1 MAEQQSTLNISLR
14 PARFEDV
21 IGHEKIVAAIRKQI
35 DSERVPVAWLFS
47 GPPGVGKTTLAR
59 ILARYIQGPTFSGDP
74 DVRELNAADTNGVED
89 IRELARTAGF
99 CPMQGTYKVYILDEA
114 QRLTEPAQNVLL
126 KEFEKK
132 SSTIWIICTTD
143 PGKLIKPLRDRC
155 LSFGL
160 TGLDAKDRKHLIGRA
175 LLAVTSDKT
184 VKFPADLE
192 TALEAVDVTSPRE
205 ILLAVEKYVGGIP
218 ATEAVQNADA
228 QPEYFEIAKAVASGS
243 WTKTAELL
251 KKLKAAEVR
260 GLRAVV
266 ASYLKSM
273 LLNADT
279 PERADPISECLV
291 GLVQLNALEDGV
303 AFAGTVASLYR
314 CCRKLRGAK

>member
-1 MAEQQSTLNISLR
+1 MNGTLNISLR

-59 ILARYIQGPTFSGDP
+59 ILARYIQGPTFAGEP
-74 DVRELNAADTNGVED
+74 DIRELNAADTNGVED

-155 LSFGL
+155 LAFAL
-160 TGLDAKDRKHLIGRA
+160 TGLDAKGRA
-175 LLAVTSDKT
+175 QLVAKAFAVVAPNLDVKT
-184 VKFPADLE
+184 GNLE
-192 TALEAVDVTSPRE
+192 QALEEAGVTSPRE
-205 ILLAVEKYVGGIP
+205 ILMAVERCAAGMS

-251 KKLKAAEVR
+251 KKLKSADVR

-266 ASYLKSM
+266 SSYLKSM
-273 LLNADT
+273 LLNADS
-279 PERADPISECLV
+279 PERADPISECLA
-291 GLVQLNALEDGV
+291 GLVQLNTVEDGV

-314 CCRKLRGAK
+314 CCRKLRSTR